1 MIAVKMDFLGE
12 ARLRGGLLSR
22 PPCFFYIY
30 PMPLHINATDLDTII
45 QIFYRELPDAKVY
58 AFGSRVSDAEPNSE
72 ADLDLAIMTGH
83 IISSERMIAIERS
96 MAEAGLPFTVDVFDY
111 AKLTNKLR
119 NLVEEN
125 NIVIRGV

>member
-1 MIAVKMDFLGE
+1 
-12 ARLRGGLLSR
+12 
-22 PPCFFYIY
+22 
-30 PMPLHINATDLDTII
+30 MPLHINATDLDTIV

-58 AFGSRVSDAEPNSE
+58 AFGSRVSDSEPNSD

-119 NLVEEN
+119 NIVEEKN
-125 NIVIRGV
+125 VVIRGIGSGKAEG

>member
-1 MIAVKMDFLGE
+1 
-12 ARLRGGLLSR
+12 
-22 PPCFFYIY
+22 
-30 PMPLHINATDLDTII
+30 MPLHINATDLDTII
-45 QIFYRELPDAKVY
+45 QTFYRELPDAKVY
-58 AFGSRVSDAEPNSE
+58 AFGSRVSDAEPSSE

-119 NLVEEN
+119 NIVEEKH
-125 NIVIRGV
+125 ITIRGSGRIED

>member
-1 MIAVKMDFLGE
+1 
-12 ARLRGGLLSR
+12 
-22 PPCFFYIY
+22 
-30 PMPLHINATDLDTII
+30 MPLHINATDLDTIV

-58 AFGSRVSDAEPNSE
+58 AFGSRVSDSEPNNE
-72 ADLDLAIMTGH
+72 ADLDLAVMTGH

-119 NLVEEN
+119 NIVEEKN
-125 NIVIRGV
+125 VVIRGIGSSKVEG